1 MKNLIG
7 TTMKYVMGNVAL
19 LSAFFIIPHYAV
31 SQQPAAYQVP
41 DSYHFD
47 YEVVQQVTG
56 DNKNSSGPK
65 TIDYYYSGNGDYMGM
80 KADDKKNNIMIF
92 TKDGTSVIIDDEK

>member
-1 MKNLIG
+1 MKNVVG
-7 TTMKYVMGNVAL
+7 TVAIF
-19 LSAFFIIPHYAV
+19 STFFIIPHYAV

-65 TIDYYYSGNGDYMGM
+65 TIDYYYSGKGDYMGM